1 MHVQVDDVRL
11 FFDTV
16 GPGLRPDGA
25 AMRAVPTVIALHGGP
40 GLDHS
45 ALRPALD
52 VLGEISQVVY
62 LDLRGHG
69 RSDRGS
75 PEHWT
80 LQRWADD
87 LRGFCAALGIE
98 RPTVLGTSFGGYV
111 AMMFALRYPELPARM
126 ILISTA
132 LRGTADP
139 ERQARMLAAFA
150 RVGGDEPRRVAERV
164 FDQRTPEA
172 FAEYLKVCG
181 PCYTRRPSDAE
192 ASRRILGNPALI
204 PWFERPGG
212 EGAVFNLRTAL
223 AAVAC
228 PTLVMGGEDDPITPI
243 AEQQDI
249 VAALPPGLG
258 RLARFAGC
266 GHGVWRDDPEG
277 AYRTIAGFLAEP

>member
-1 MHVQVDDVRL
+1 MYVQVDDVRL

-16 GPGLRPDGA
+16 GSALRPEGT

-45 ALRPALD
+45 VLRPALD
-52 VLGEISQVVY
+52 ALGEIAQIIY

-69 RSDRGS
+69 RSDRSS

-87 LRGFCAALGIE
+87 LRRFCATLGIE

-111 AMMFALRYPELPARM
+111 AMMFAIRYPELPARI

-139 ERQARMLAAFA
+139 ERRARMLAAFA

-172 FAEYLKVCG
+172 FAEYLKICG
-181 PCYTRRPSDAE
+181 PCYTRRPGDPD
-192 ASRRILGNPALI
+192 ASRRILGNPELI
-204 PWFERPGG
+204 PWFERSGG
-212 EGAVFNLRTAL
+212 EGAVFNLKAAL
-223 AAVAC
+223 AEIRC
-228 PTLVMGGEDDPITPI
+228 PVLVIGGEEDPITPI
-243 AEQQDI
+243 AEQEDI
-249 VAALPPGLG
+249 VAALPAGLG
-258 RLARFAGC
+258 RLVRLSGC
-266 GHGVWRDDPEG
+266 GHGVWRDDPEA
-277 AYRTIAGFLAEP
+277 AYLAVAGFVAGP